1 MFCKLW
7 WLRGSFLESGA
18 WARPR
23 SSSSQANVV
32 MMQFFSQFLTY
43 GIKSK
48 FLWKGNKA
56 LHHLVPPHISVFIFC
71 HLCFF
76 LLQYLSSVVSEHM
89 RISRVSALLH
99 IYTYCS
105 LKHSPALL
113 MSGKLLILQVLLP
126 AWLFLQP
133 RSWQGG
139 PVTPPLRL
147 DISPWSQA
155 SHFYCLFVCLPSRL
169 QSTGKQEP
177 SLTVPG
183 TESVL
188 QWLLKNGWRTVW
200 LILQS
205 SFKSGF
211 FRCHLTAAVKKE
223 IHLCFFSLSYR
234 IY

>member
-1 MFCKLW
+1 M
-7 WLRGSFLESGA
+7 ESSPNFFERET
-18 WARPR
+18 RPFITWSHPMYLF
-23 SSSSQANVV
+23 SSSA
-32 MMQFFSQFLTY
+32 TC
-43 GIKSK
+43 
-48 FLWKGNKA
+48 A
-56 LHHLVPPHISVFIFC
+56 FC
-71 HLCFF
+71 
-76 LLQYLSSVVSEHM
+76 SSSTWVLVVSEHM

-200 LILQS
+200 FCS
-205 SFKSGF
+205 
-211 FRCHLTAAVKKE
+211 RHLKVA
-223 IHLCFFSLSYR
+223 FSYVISQQQ
-234 IY
+234 